1 MIPPLIECM
10 IIFRGL
16 VATNFLLSQ
25 AGAQV
30 SINQSPDY
38 NHPQTGGSPV
48 YYSSRCSVS
57 VSVSELGEG
66 THSFMGKIYPGVRGG
81 QNLVNAIEP
90 TKTVSLCESLL
101 FILINFFIFKVEL
114 LASNCITFSTN
125 NVTHKSKFLQT

>member
-1 MIPPLIECM
+1 MWLVFFKQIRNTNIRSHLLIECM

-16 VATNFLLSQ
+16 VAIYFLLSQ

-66 THSFMGKIYPGVRGG
+66 THSFQGKIYPGVKGG

-101 FILINFFIFKVEL
+101 FILINF
-114 LASNCITFSTN
+114 SYSRWN
-125 NVTHKSKFLQT
+125 FLPPTE

>member
-1 MIPPLIECM
+1 MMWLVECI

-16 VATNFLLSQ
+16 VAIYFLLSQ

-30 SINQSPDY
+30 SINRSPVY
-38 NHPQTGGSPV
+38 NHPQTGVSPV

-66 THSFMGKIYPGVRGG
+66 THSFQGYIYPDVSGG

-101 FILINFFIFKVEL
+101 FILINF
-114 LASNCITFSTN
+114 SYPRWN
-125 NVTHKSKFLQT
+125 FLPPSQEHC